1 MSSASRH
8 SAQMEGAP
16 SRQLE
21 TTFSADDCR
30 LSDSDFDRRMILAR
44 LRWNLLQEAHRVA
57 EKLRCGGAPV
67 TRVTIRDELVFAVV
81 RAQPRSMIVPWNLTD
96 AVVEK
101 MIEMLAGQWSVELP

>member
-1 MSSASRH
+1 MSSACRH
-8 SAQMEGAP
+8 SAQTEGAS

-30 LSDSDFDRRMILAR
+30 LSDADFDRRMILAR

-57 EKLRCGGAPV
+57 QKLRRGGAAV
-67 TRVTIRDELVFAVV
+67 TPENIRDELVFAAG

-96 AVVEK
+96 VVVEK
-101 MIEMLAGQWSVELP
+101 TIEMLAGQWSVEHP